1 MCYPAGFLLM
11 SAIGV
16 KCVREKNSRATA
28 NQKRNNERHER
39 YSFGETANDRRRFVS
54 GSLRGPRKWLRS
66 ADAPS
71 GRSCFSMLALLW
83 FGTCSANL
91 AVQRCS
97 HLL

>member
-1 MCYPAGFLLM
+1 L

-16 KCVREKNSRATA
+16 KRVREKNSRATA
-28 NQKRNNERHER
+28 NQKHNNDRHER
-39 YSFGETANDRRRFVS
+39 YSFGKTPDDRRRFVS

-66 ADAPS
+66 ADALG

-83 FGTCSANL
+83 SGTCSANL